1 MPCCASPLASILLN
15 SFRVQTFLCKVR
27 SSVFLLLCHARF
39 MVKFGSYRFYHVWIA
54 CHGSVKAVESES
66 ESSIHYHD
74 QHTRISSHSLDISFW
89 TKPWHLL
96 FPVAKLV
103 QAAYCKYQSL
113 IPWIFS
119 KTFPTVAFRKTFPA
133 WRWNNSVITCLIAI
147 LANFDGNVKNKCFT
161 SKIQCHE
168 ENGKFFCSYWFCR

>member
-1 MPCCASPLASILLN
+1 MQNAEFRISLAIPCQVYGEVLELSPLSCQYFLPWNCETCRVWIWGSIL
-15 SFRVQTFLCKVR
+15 
-27 SSVFLLLCHARF
+27 
-39 MVKFGSYRFYHVWIA
+39 
-54 CHGSVKAVESES
+54 
-66 ESSIHYHD
+66 YHD
-74 QHTRISSHSLDISFW
+74 QHTRISGHSLHFSFW

-103 QAAYCKYQSL
+103 QGAYCKYQSL
-113 IPWIFS
+113 IPWFFS
-119 KTFPTVAFRKTFPA
+119 KTFPAAAFRKTFPA

-168 ENGKFFCSYWFCR
+168 ENGKFFRSYWFCW